1 MMSGSNLSNLC
12 ARDFQK
18 SIDGKLTSLYILKNK
33 HNAEVA
39 VTNYGGSIVAIMVPD
54 RNGDFANIIQG
65 HDNIDDCINSP
76 EPVMSTLV
84 GRYANRISKAT
95 FTLDGREYILAVNNA
110 PNHIHGGP
118 TGFNARVW
126 DVDHADMQTLQLRYT
141 SAGGEEGYPGNLVMT
156 VTYTWTDDNE
166 LFIDYEGTTDKKTVV
181 NMTHHGYFSL
191 SGIACPTPSA
201 MNALCQINADF
212 FIPVD
217 STYIP
222 TGEILSVKNTP
233 FDFTTPH
240 VIGERID
247 DTSNEQIR
255 YCSGYGVCYVLNKN
269 QPGEYCFAAKVVEPE
284 SGRSMEVYT
293 TEPGLQFYTANKS
306 KDYIGQHGATFPRRS
321 ALCLE
326 AQHFP
331 DSPNRPYFP
340 SAILTPGEV
349 YRQKTMYKFGIDK
362 NI

>member
-118 TGFNARVW
+118 CV
-126 DVDHADMQTLQLRYT
+126 
-141 SAGGEEGYPGNLVMT
+141 
-156 VTYTWTDDNE
+156 
-166 LFIDYEGTTDKKTVV
+166 
-181 NMTHHGYFSL
+181 
-191 SGIACPTPSA
+191 
-201 MNALCQINADF
+201 
-212 FIPVD
+212 
-217 STYIP
+217 
-222 TGEILSVKNTP
+222 
-233 FDFTTPH
+233 
-240 VIGERID
+240 
-247 DTSNEQIR
+247 
-255 YCSGYGVCYVLNKN
+255 
-269 QPGEYCFAAKVVEPE
+269 
-284 SGRSMEVYT
+284 GRR
-293 TEPGLQFYTANKS
+293 
-306 KDYIGQHGATFPRRS
+306 PR
-321 ALCLE
+321 
-326 AQHFP
+326 
-331 DSPNRPYFP
+331 
-340 SAILTPGEV
+340 
-349 YRQKTMYKFGIDK
+349 
-362 NI
+362 